1 MATRLQKLEIDEVS
15 GVQNPAN
22 ELPGFLVAKSTDLGR
37 ALTADEISK
46 EVDRMESDYAI
57 LYSALQ
63 ACQQYMTDAP
73 PEVTAAVD
81 TLTQYIEG
89 LFSDT
94 PPEDPNA
101 DPNAQ
106 QPVQQS
112 AGGQSLF
119 QRLMGAVGVT
129 PTTTASTSATTKSAE
144 TTKETPTVSETAST
158 EAAASTAAESTE
170 TTKSAEPTVV
180 NKELTDALTL
190 IATGLGDLTKTVKD
204 MQDTQAAQSE
214 ALSSTLDR
222 LSAVEANRAGVD
234 ITDTVITEPTQKST
248 DRGEDALRSALV
260 GIARRPGTSVTLG
273 RGT

>member
-15 GVQNPAN
+15 GVQSPAN

-37 ALTADEISK
+37 PLTAEEITK

-89 LFSDT
+89 LFSDDPSNDTT
-94 PPEDPNA
+94 PDPNA
-101 DPNAQ
+101 DM

-112 AGGQSLF
+112 ADNRSLF
-119 QRLMGAVGVT
+119 QRLMGAI
-129 PTTTASTSATTKSAE
+129 TAPPEEPATE
-144 TTKETPTVSETAST
+144 TTKATPKEEPTVSETATTT
-158 EAAASTAAESTE
+158 EAAPESTS
-170 TTKSAEPTVV
+170 TTKSAEPTPVA
-180 NKELTDALTL
+180 KELTDALSAMAEGMGALAKAVGEMRT
-190 IATGLGDLTKTVKD
+190 T
-204 MQDTQAAQSE
+204 QDTQTE
-214 ALSSTLDR
+214 VLSTTLDR
-222 LSAVEANRAGVD
+222 LSAVEARRAGGD
-234 ITDTVITEPTQKST
+234 EMDLTISEPTNKST
-248 DRGEDALRSALV
+248 ERGEDALRAALV

-273 RGT
+273 RGS